1 MKSLYDEQVSER
13 ILYSIEHGESLRHAC
28 ELANVN
34 KGTFLGWMKVRPLLR
49 AAYNSA
55 QMARND
61 SKRAEIAELQRQI
74 DHLEAQIPKR
84 RFPGEPKASFHHR
97 RRFIKSRLADD
108 LRLLRL
114 RRDEL
119 KWNLG
124 RMTAR
129 ALMG

>member
-1 MKSLYDEQVSER
+1 MSASAYSDYLAAS
-13 ILYSIEHGESLRHAC
+13 ILFAVESGQSVRKAC
-28 ELANVN
+28 EQAGIA
-34 KGTFLGWMKVRPLLR
+34 KSTFLGWMDARPMLLV
-49 AAYNSA
+49 AYNLA
-55 QMARND
+55 TKGRND
-61 SKRAEIAELQRQI
+61 RRRAEIAELQRQI
-74 DHLEAQIPKR
+74 DHLEAQIPKK

-97 RRFIKSRLADD
+97 RRFIKRRLADD

-129 ALMG
+129 AR